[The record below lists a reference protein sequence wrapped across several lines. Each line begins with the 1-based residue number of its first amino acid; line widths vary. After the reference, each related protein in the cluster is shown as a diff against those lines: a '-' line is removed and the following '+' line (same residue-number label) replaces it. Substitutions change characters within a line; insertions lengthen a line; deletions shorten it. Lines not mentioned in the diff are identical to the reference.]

1 MEGVPETAGIAGRV
15 AACSPAGS
23 AWGECPGSPNPSG
36 ESDLAQSL
44 ERYHRGL
51 RDRASKSLD
60 QLKYVFREKDSAT
73 GESAATLDRLFPN
86 SGHEVSENKAWQ
98 ELQYSHAVNQ
108 LKALL
113 RQQEERGSEISP
125 SKKRGMSPTK
135 TSKATDHRLPA
146 LSELVPI
153 INDQSQYINHL
164 EAEVKFCK
172 EEISELKAR
181 IHVVVLE
188 NEKLQND
195 LKMETER
202 TLREQ
207 TVINASTLLS
217 KSGGI
222 NGDHSHICGAAKAS
236 CHVTEQAK
244 APTLELEKWQQELEK
259 LRYLHEEK
267 TEVFEAQIQSLRK
280 ALSESQKNCEELSG
294 RLKHQH
300 LINAANSS
308 NRPGGLCLNCAQHEA
323 VLSQTH
329 SNVHMQTIERLT
341 KERDELMAALSTIRI
356 NLNEMQQR
364 ECKAYEQVKQAVH
377 MTEEANLERTKALV
391 QCEQLKNEMERQKDR
406 LEKELALQLDKR
418 AGEREAVREEMKKE
432 KENLSSLVMSLSQNV
447 AGLESQ
453 IDRITREKL
462 SLTNQLEEAQNHR
475 ASREMEINKVCGE
488 IRYEL
493 NQTKMKK
500 DEAEKEHR
508 EYRTKTIREL
518 EIKDQ
523 QIEKLQVLLHENKQ
537 RLEQAQQDTAKA
549 KEECLKLTELL
560 GKAEQ
565 QLHFLRSEK
574 ENIQQSFSNEAKTR
588 VLQAQQREQDL
599 TQKMRQMEAQHDKTV
614 NELELL
620 LSSQNALLSKLKEE
634 CCQLAKKLEHVTERN
649 RSEIS
654 QLSQENEYIHDR
666 LEKVQKRHDELEDQ
680 CIQHGRMHEKMK
692 LSTII
697 QTKSLEDWQF
707 GADVCLF
714 LRHQW
719 LLHQLD
725 KHCQS
730 SAQQLVELL
739 NKQNELYK
747 ERQILTEEVDFLRT
761 QLSSAPQP

>member
-1 MEGVPETAGIAGRV
+1 MQLI
-15 AACSPAGS
+15 
-23 AWGECPGSPNPSG
+23 
-36 ESDLAQSL
+36 SL
-44 ERYHRGL
+44 KHY
-51 RDRASKSLD
+51 
-60 QLKYVFREKDSAT
+60 YV
-73 GESAATLDRLFPN
+73 
-86 SGHEVSENKAWQ
+86 NK
-98 ELQYSHAVNQ
+98 
-108 LKALL
+108 
-113 RQQEERGSEISP
+113 
-125 SKKRGMSPTK
+125 KKRGVKCHLQRREECHPQ
-135 TSKATDHRLPA
+135 TSKATDHSLPA

-181 IHVVVLE
+181 IHVIVVE
-188 NEKLQND
+188 NGKLQND

-207 TVINASTLLS
+207 TILNASTLLA

-236 CHVTEQAK
+236 CHVIEQAK
-244 APTLELEKWQQELEK
+244 APPLELEKWQQELEK
-259 LRYLHEEK
+259 LKYLHEEK

-280 ALSESQKNCEELSG
+280 ALSESQKNCEELRG

-341 KERDELMAALSTIRI
+341 NERDELMAALSTTRR
-356 NLNEMQQR
+356 NLNDMQQR
-364 ECKAYEQVKQAVH
+364 ECSAYEQVKQAVH
-377 MTEEANLERTKALV
+377 MSEEANLEKTKALI

-406 LEKELALQLDKR
+406 LEKELVLQLDKR

-453 IDRITREKL
+453 IDRITREKI
-462 SLTNQLEEAQNHR
+462 SLTNQLEEAQNHHS
-475 ASREMEINKVCGE
+475 SREMEINKVCGE
-488 IRYEL
+488 IHYEL
-493 NQTKMKK
+493 NETKMKK

-565 QLHFLRSEK
+565 QLHFLRLEK
-574 ENIQQSFSNEAKTR
+574 ENIQHSFSNEAKTR

-614 NELELL
+614 NELESL

-634 CCQLAKKLEHVTERN
+634 CCQLAKKVEHVTERK

-692 LSTII
+692 L
-697 QTKSLEDWQF
+697 
-707 GADVCLF
+707 
-714 LRHQW
+714 R
-719 LLHQLD
+719 LHQLD

-747 ERQILTEEVDFLRT
+747 ERQMLTEEVDFLQT
-761 QLSSAPQP
+761 QLSSVPQP

>member
-15 AACSPAGS
+15 AAASPAGS
-23 AWGECPGSPNPSG
+23 AWGECPDSPNPTG

-135 TSKATDHRLPA
+135 TSKATDHSLPA

-172 EEISELKAR
+172 EEISELKTR

-259 LRYLHEEK
+259 LKYLHEEK

-518 EIKDQ
+518 ENKDQ

-692 LSTII
+692 L
-697 QTKSLEDWQF
+697 
-707 GADVCLF
+707 
-714 LRHQW
+714 R
-719 LLHQLD
+719 LHQLD

>member
-1 MEGVPETAGIAGRV
+1 MEGVPEAVGIAGRV
-15 AACSPAGS
+15 AACSPG
-23 AWGECPGSPNPSG
+23 PGWSESPDSLDPVREATG

-60 QLKYVFREKDSAT
+60 QLKYVFHEKDPAI
-73 GESAATLDRLFPN
+73 GESTATLDQLFPN
-86 SGHEVSENKAWQ
+86 SGQEVTEDNAWQ

-113 RQQEERGSEISP
+113 RQQEEKGSEMSP
-125 SKKRGMSPTK
+125 SKKRGMSPTR
-135 TSKATDHRLPA
+135 TSKATDHSLPA

-181 IHVVVLE
+181 IHVIVVE
-188 NEKLQND
+188 NGKLQND

-207 TVINASTLLS
+207 TILNASTLLA

-236 CHVTEQAK
+236 CHVIEQAK
-244 APTLELEKWQQELEK
+244 APPLELEKWQQELEK
-259 LRYLHEEK
+259 LKYLHEEK

-280 ALSESQKNCEELSG
+280 ALSESQKNCEELRG

-341 KERDELMAALSTIRI
+341 NERDELMAALSTTRR
-356 NLNEMQQR
+356 NLNDMQQR
-364 ECKAYEQVKQAVH
+364 ECSAYEQVKQAVH
-377 MTEEANLERTKALV
+377 MSEEANLEKTKALI

-406 LEKELALQLDKR
+406 LEKELVLQLDKR

-453 IDRITREKL
+453 IDRITREKI
-462 SLTNQLEEAQNHR
+462 SLTNQLEEAQNHHS
-475 ASREMEINKVCGE
+475 SREMEINKVCGE
-488 IRYEL
+488 IHYEL
-493 NQTKMKK
+493 NETKMKK

-565 QLHFLRSEK
+565 QLHFLRLEK
-574 ENIQQSFSNEAKTR
+574 ENIQHSFSNEAKTR

-614 NELELL
+614 NELESL

-634 CCQLAKKLEHVTERN
+634 CCQLAKKVEHVTER
-649 RSEIS
+649 
-654 QLSQENEYIHDR
+654 
-666 LEKVQKRHDELEDQ
+666 KR
-680 CIQHGRMHEKMK
+680 
-692 LSTII
+692 
-697 QTKSLEDWQF
+697 
-707 GADVCLF
+707 
-714 LRHQW
+714 
-719 LLHQLD
+719 LHQLD

-747 ERQILTEEVDFLRT
+747 ERQMLTEEVDFLQT
-761 QLSSAPQP
+761 QLSSVPQP

>member
-1 MEGVPETAGIAGRV
+1 MEGVPEAVGIAERV
-15 AACSPAGS
+15 AACSPRPS
-23 AWGECPGSPNPSG
+23 WGESPASLNPVGEAAG

-60 QLKYVFREKDSAT
+60 QLKYVLREKDLAT
-73 GESAATLDRLFPN
+73 DERAATLDQLFPDT
-86 SGHEVSENKAWQ
+86 GHEVSEDKAWQ

-113 RQQEERGSEISP
+113 RQQEEKGSETSP
-125 SKKRGMSPTK
+125 SKKRGMPPTRI
-135 TSKATDHRLPA
+135 SKATDHSLPV
-146 LSELVPI
+146 LSDLVPI

-172 EEISELKAR
+172 EEMSELKAR
-181 IHVVVLE
+181 IHIVVLE

-195 LKMETER
+195 LKMVTEKTSR
-202 TLREQ
+202 GQ
-207 TVINASTLLS
+207 TVLDASVPLSNA
-217 KSGGI
+217 GGI
-222 NGDHSHICGAAKAS
+222 SGDYSHGCGAAKSS
-236 CHVTEQAK
+236 CHINEQAK
-244 APTLELEKWQQELEK
+244 APTLELEKWQLELEK
-259 LRYLHEEK
+259 LKYLHEEK

-280 ALSESQKNCEELSG
+280 ALSESQKNCEDLSG

-308 NRPGGLCLNCAQHEA
+308 SRPGGLCLNCAQHEA

-341 KERDELMAALSTIRI
+341 KERDELMTALSTIRI

-364 ECKAYEQVKQAVH
+364 ECSAYEQVKQAVH

-391 QCEQLKNEMERQKDR
+391 QCEQLKSEMERQRDR

-447 AGLESQ
+447 AGLETQ
-453 IDRITREKL
+453 IDRITREKI
-462 SLTNQLEEAQNHR
+462 SLTNQLEEAQNQH

-488 IRYEL
+488 IRYQL

-518 EIKDQ
+518 EVKDQ
-523 QIEKLQVLLHENKQ
+523 QIERLQVLLNENKQ
-537 RLEQAQQDTAKA
+537 RLEQAQQDTTKA
-549 KEECLKLTELL
+549 KDECLKLTELL

-565 QLHFLRSEK
+565 QLHFLRLEK
-574 ENIQQSFSNEAKTR
+574 ENIQHSLSNEAKTR
-588 VLQAQQREQDL
+588 VLQAQQREQEL

-614 NELELL
+614 NELESL

-649 RSEIS
+649 R
-654 QLSQENEYIHDR
+654 
-666 LEKVQKRHDELEDQ
+666 
-680 CIQHGRMHEKMK
+680 
-692 LSTII
+692 
-697 QTKSLEDWQF
+697 
-707 GADVCLF
+707 
-714 LRHQW
+714 
-719 LLHQLD
+719 LHQLD
-725 KHCQS
+725 KHCQT

-747 ERQILTEEVDFLRT
+747 ERQMLTEEVDFLRT
-761 QLSSAPQP
+761 QLSCAPQP

>member
-1 MEGVPETAGIAGRV
+1 MEGVPEAASIAGRV
-15 AACSPAGS
+15 AACSPGPGWS
-23 AWGECPGSPNPSG
+23 GSPDSLDPVREATG

-60 QLKYVFREKDSAT
+60 QLKYVFHENDRAI
-73 GESAATLDRLFPN
+73 GESAATLDQLFPN
-86 SGHEVSENKAWQ
+86 SGQEVTEDNAWQ

-113 RQQEERGSEISP
+113 RQQEEKGSETSP
-125 SKKRGMSPTK
+125 SKKRGMSPTR
-135 TSKATDHRLPA
+135 TSKATDHSLPA

-153 INDQSQYINHL
+153 INDQSQYITHL

-172 EEISELKAR
+172 EEISELKSR
-181 IHVVVLE
+181 IHVVVVE

-202 TLREQ
+202 ILREQ
-207 TVINASTLLS
+207 TVLNASTLLS
-217 KSGGI
+217 KSGAI

-236 CHVTEQAK
+236 CHIIEQAK
-244 APTLELEKWQQELEK
+244 APPLELEKWQQELEK
-259 LRYLHEEK
+259 LKYLHEEK

-300 LINAANSS
+300 LINAANSP

-364 ECKAYEQVKQAVH
+364 ECSAYEQVKQAVH
-377 MTEEANLERTKALV
+377 MSEEANLEKTKALI

-462 SLTNQLEEAQNHR
+462 SLTHQLEEAQNHH
-475 ASREMEINKVCGE
+475 ASREIEINKVCGE

-565 QLHFLRSEK
+565 QLHFLRSE
-574 ENIQQSFSNEAKTR
+574 
-588 VLQAQQREQDL
+588 
-599 TQKMRQMEAQHDKTV
+599 
-614 NELELL
+614 
-620 LSSQNALLSKLKEE
+620 
-634 CCQLAKKLEHVTERN
+634 
-649 RSEIS
+649 IS
-654 QLSQENEYIHDR
+654 QLSQENEYIRDR

-692 LSTII
+692 L
-697 QTKSLEDWQF
+697 
-707 GADVCLF
+707 
-714 LRHQW
+714 R
-719 LLHQLD
+719 LHQLD

-747 ERQILTEEVDFLRT
+747 ERQMLTEEVDFLRT
-761 QLSSAPQP
+761 QLSSVPQP

>member
-1 MEGVPETAGIAGRV
+1 KNIKTLFHL
-15 AACSPAGS
+15 
-23 AWGECPGSPNPSG
+23 PSNHYCT
-36 ESDLAQSL
+36 
-44 ERYHRGL
+44 RPCM
-51 RDRASKSLD
+51 
-60 QLKYVFREKDSAT
+60 
-73 GESAATLDRLFPN
+73 LFIM
-86 SGHEVSENKAWQ
+86 
-98 ELQYSHAVNQ
+98 
-108 LKALL
+108 LL
-113 RQQEERGSEISP
+113 CC
-125 SKKRGMSPTK
+125 
-135 TSKATDHRLPA
+135 
-146 LSELVPI
+146 
-153 INDQSQYINHL
+153 Y
-164 EAEVKFCK
+164 C
-172 EEISELKAR
+172 
-181 IHVVVLE
+181 
-188 NEKLQND
+188 
-195 LKMETER
+195 
-202 TLREQ
+202 
-207 TVINASTLLS
+207 
-217 KSGGI
+217 
-222 NGDHSHICGAAKAS
+222 C
-236 CHVTEQAK
+236 
-244 APTLELEKWQQELEK
+244 
-259 LRYLHEEK
+259 
-267 TEVFEAQIQSLRK
+267 RK

-364 ECKAYEQVKQAVH
+364 ECSAYEQVKQAVH
-377 MTEEANLERTKALV
+377 MTEEANLEKTKALV

-418 AGEREAVREEMKKE
+418 AGEREALREEMKKE

-453 IDRITREKL
+453 IDRITREKI
-462 SLTNQLEEAQNHR
+462 SLTNQLEEAQSHH

-523 QIEKLQVLLHENKQ
+523 QIDKLQVLLHENKQ

-565 QLHFLRSEK
+565 QLHFLRLEK
-574 ENIQQSFSNEAKTR
+574 DNIQHSFSNEAKTR

-692 LSTII
+692 L
-697 QTKSLEDWQF
+697 
-707 GADVCLF
+707 
-714 LRHQW
+714 R
-719 LLHQLD
+719 LHQLD

-747 ERQILTEEVDFLRT
+747 ERQMLTEEVDFLQT
-761 QLSSAPQP
+761 QVLLKTRRNIHDFSSCRPNFSSFFLFCLLIYHS

>member
-1 MEGVPETAGIAGRV
+1 MEGVPEAVGIAGRV
-15 AACSPAGS
+15 AACSPG
-23 AWGECPGSPNPSG
+23 PGWSESPDSLDPVREATG

-60 QLKYVFREKDSAT
+60 QLKYVFHEKDPAI
-73 GESAATLDRLFPN
+73 GESTATLDQLFPN
-86 SGHEVSENKAWQ
+86 SGQEVTEDNAWQ

-113 RQQEERGSEISP
+113 RQQEEKGSEMSP
-125 SKKRGMSPTK
+125 SKKRGMSPTR
-135 TSKATDHRLPA
+135 TSKATDHSLPA

-181 IHVVVLE
+181 IHVIVVE

-207 TVINASTLLS
+207 TILNASTLLA

-236 CHVTEQAK
+236 CHVIEQAK
-244 APTLELEKWQQELEK
+244 APPLELEKWQQELEK
-259 LRYLHEEK
+259 LKYLHEEK

-280 ALSESQKNCEELSG
+280 ALSESQKNCEELRG

-341 KERDELMAALSTIRI
+341 NERDELMAALSTIRR
-356 NLNEMQQR
+356 NLNDMQQR
-364 ECKAYEQVKQAVH
+364 ECSAYEQVKQAVH
-377 MTEEANLERTKALV
+377 MSEEANLEKTKALI

-406 LEKELALQLDKR
+406 LEKELVLQLDKR

-453 IDRITREKL
+453 IDRITREKI
-462 SLTNQLEEAQNHR
+462 SLTNQLEEAQNHHS
-475 ASREMEINKVCGE
+475 SREMEINKVCGE
-488 IRYEL
+488 IHYEL

-565 QLHFLRSEK
+565 QLHFLRLEK
-574 ENIQQSFSNEAKTR
+574 ENIQHSFSNEAKTR

-614 NELELL
+614 NKLESL

-634 CCQLAKKLEHVTERN
+634 CCQLAKKFEHVTERK

-692 LSTII
+692 L
-697 QTKSLEDWQF
+697 
-707 GADVCLF
+707 
-714 LRHQW
+714 R
-719 LLHQLD
+719 
-725 KHCQS
+725 
-730 SAQQLVELL
+730 
-739 NKQNELYK
+739 
-747 ERQILTEEVDFLRT
+747 
-761 QLSSAPQP
+761 

>member
-1 MEGVPETAGIAGRV
+1 MEGVSEAVGVAGRV
-15 AACSPAGS
+15 AT
-23 AWGECPGSPNPSG
+23 GSPGPGRGESPDSLDPVREATG

-51 RDRASKSLD
+51 RDRANKSLD
-60 QLKYVFREKDSAT
+60 QLKYVFHEKDPAI
-73 GESAATLDRLFPN
+73 GESTATLDQLFPN
-86 SGHEVSENKAWQ
+86 LGHEVSKDKAWQ

-113 RQQEERGSEISP
+113 RQQEEKGNEISP
-125 SKKRGMSPTK
+125 SKKQGMLPTR
-135 TSKATDHRLPA
+135 TAKATDQSLPA

-172 EEISELKAR
+172 EEISELKAH
-181 IHVVVLE
+181 IHVVVVE

-207 TVINASTLLS
+207 TVFNASTLFS

-236 CHVTEQAK
+236 CHVIEQAK
-244 APTLELEKWQQELEK
+244 APPLELEKWQQELEK
-259 LRYLHEEK
+259 LKYLHEEK

-364 ECKAYEQVKQAVH
+364 ECSAYEQVKQAVH
-377 MTEEANLERTKALV
+377 MTEEANLEKTKALV

-453 IDRITREKL
+453 IDRITREKI
-462 SLTNQLEEAQNHR
+462 SLTNQLEEAQSHH

-523 QIEKLQVLLHENKQ
+523 QIDKLQVLLHENKQ

-565 QLHFLRSEK
+565 QLHFLRLEK
-574 ENIQQSFSNEAKTR
+574 DNIQHSFSNEAKTR

-614 NELELL
+614 NELESL

-649 RSEIS
+649 R
-654 QLSQENEYIHDR
+654 
-666 LEKVQKRHDELEDQ
+666 
-680 CIQHGRMHEKMK
+680 
-692 LSTII
+692 
-697 QTKSLEDWQF
+697 
-707 GADVCLF
+707 
-714 LRHQW
+714 
-719 LLHQLD
+719 LHQLD

-747 ERQILTEEVDFLRT
+747 ERQMLTEEVDFLQT
-761 QLSSAPQP
+761 QLSSAPQL

>member
-1 MEGVPETAGIAGRV
+1 MQYFRGKNVLLEH
-15 AACSPAGS
+15 
-23 AWGECPGSPNPSG
+23 PG
-36 ESDLAQSL
+36 DL
-44 ERYHRGL
+44 E
-51 RDRASKSLD
+51 
-60 QLKYVFREKDSAT
+60 QLKYVFHEKDPAI
-73 GESAATLDRLFPN
+73 GESTATLDQLFPN
-86 SGHEVSENKAWQ
+86 LGHEVREDKAWQ

-113 RQQEERGSEISP
+113 RQQEEKGNEISP
-125 SKKRGMSPTK
+125 SKKQAVLPTR
-135 TSKATDHRLPA
+135 TAKATDQSLPA

-172 EEISELKAR
+172 EEISELKAH
-181 IHVVVLE
+181 IHVVVVE

-195 LKMETER
+195 LKMETEQ

-207 TVINASTLLS
+207 TVFNASVSSVEFKIPDYVISTS
-217 KSGGI
+217 EEMIGI
-222 NGDHSHICGAAKAS
+222 NFILK
-236 CHVTEQAK
+236 
-244 APTLELEKWQQELEK
+244 EK
-259 LRYLHEEK
+259 LKYLHEEK

-300 LINAANSS
+300 LINTANSS

-341 KERDELMAALSTIRI
+341 KERDELMAALSTIRK

-364 ECKAYEQVKQAVH
+364 ECSAYEQVKQAVH
-377 MTEEANLERTKALV
+377 MTEEANLEKTKALV

-418 AGEREAVREEMKKE
+418 AGDREAVREEMKKE

-453 IDRITREKL
+453 IDRITREKI
-462 SLTNQLEEAQNHR
+462 SLTNQLEEAQRHH

-500 DEAEKEHR
+500 DEAEKEHKQ
-508 EYRTKTIREL
+508 YRTKTIREL

-523 QIEKLQVLLHENKQ
+523 QIDKLQVLLHENKQ

-565 QLHFLRSEK
+565 QLHFLRLEK
-574 ENIQQSFSNEAKTR
+574 DNIQHSFSNEAKTR

-599 TQKMRQMEAQHDKTV
+599 TQKMRQMEAQHDKTENGKYCPLSV
-614 NELELL
+614 DFRVL
-620 LSSQNALLSKLKEE
+620 LS
-634 CCQLAKKLEHVTERN
+634 H
-649 RSEIS
+649 
-654 QLSQENEYIHDR
+654 
-666 LEKVQKRHDELEDQ
+666 
-680 CIQHGRMHEKMK
+680 
-692 LSTII
+692 
-697 QTKSLEDWQF
+697 
-707 GADVCLF
+707 
-714 LRHQW
+714 
-719 LLHQLD
+719 LLHHLD
-725 KHCQS
+725 YEFIYLCSRNVKLRDHNK
-730 SAQQLVELL
+730 VE
-739 NKQNELYK
+739 KQRVYFWL
-747 ERQILTEEVDFLRT
+747 DF
-761 QLSSAPQP
+761 

>member
-1 MEGVPETAGIAGRV
+1 MEGVSEAVGIAGRV
-15 AACSPAGS
+15 AACSPGPGWS
-23 AWGECPGSPNPSG
+23 GSPDSLDPVREATG

-60 QLKYVFREKDSAT
+60 QLKYVFHEKDPAI
-73 GESAATLDRLFPN
+73 GENAATLDQLFPN
-86 SGHEVSENKAWQ
+86 SGQEVTEDNAWQ

-113 RQQEERGSEISP
+113 RQQEEKGSEISP
-125 SKKRGMSPTK
+125 SKKRGMSPTR
-135 TSKATDHRLPA
+135 TSKATDHSLPA

-181 IHVVVLE
+181 IQVVVVE

-202 TLREQ
+202 ILREQ

-236 CHVTEQAK
+236 YHVIEQAK
-244 APTLELEKWQQELEK
+244 APPLELEKWQQELEK
-259 LRYLHEEK
+259 LKYLHEEK

-300 LINAANSS
+300 LINAANNS

-364 ECKAYEQVKQAVH
+364 ECSAYEQVKQAVH
-377 MTEEANLERTKALV
+377 MSEEANLEKTKALI

-406 LEKELALQLDKR
+406 LEKELVLQLDKR

-453 IDRITREKL
+453 IDRITREKV
-462 SLTNQLEEAQNHR
+462 SLTHQLEEAQNHH

-565 QLHFLRSEK
+565 QLHFLRLEK
-574 ENIQQSFSNEAKTR
+574 DNIQHSFSNEAKTR

-614 NELELL
+614 NELESL

-692 LSTII
+692 L
-697 QTKSLEDWQF
+697 
-707 GADVCLF
+707 
-714 LRHQW
+714 R
-719 LLHQLD
+719 LHQLD

-747 ERQILTEEVDFLRT
+747 ERQMLTEEVDFLRT
-761 QLSSAPQP
+761 QLSSAPQL

>member
-1 MEGVPETAGIAGRV
+1 MEGVPEAVGIAGRV
-15 AACSPAGS
+15 AACSPG
-23 AWGECPGSPNPSG
+23 PGWSESPDSLDPVREATG

-60 QLKYVFREKDSAT
+60 QLKYVFHEKDPAI
-73 GESAATLDRLFPN
+73 GESTATLDQLFPN
-86 SGHEVSENKAWQ
+86 SGQEVTEDNAWQ

-113 RQQEERGSEISP
+113 RQQEEKGSEMSP
-125 SKKRGMSPTK
+125 SKKRGMSPTR
-135 TSKATDHRLPA
+135 TSKATDHSLPA

-181 IHVVVLE
+181 IHVIVVE

-207 TVINASTLLS
+207 TILNASTLLA

-236 CHVTEQAK
+236 CHVIEQAK
-244 APTLELEKWQQELEK
+244 APPLELEKWQQELEK
-259 LRYLHEEK
+259 LKYLHEEK

-280 ALSESQKNCEELSG
+280 ALSESQKNCEELRG

-341 KERDELMAALSTIRI
+341 NERDELMAALSTIRR
-356 NLNEMQQR
+356 NLNDMQQR
-364 ECKAYEQVKQAVH
+364 ECSAYEQVKQAVH
-377 MTEEANLERTKALV
+377 MSEEANLEKTKALI

-406 LEKELALQLDKR
+406 LEKELVLQLDKR

-453 IDRITREKL
+453 IDRITREKI
-462 SLTNQLEEAQNHR
+462 SLTNQLEEAQNHHS
-475 ASREMEINKVCGE
+475 SREMEINKVCGE
-488 IRYEL
+488 IHYEL

-565 QLHFLRSEK
+565 QLHFLRLEK
-574 ENIQQSFSNEAKTR
+574 ENIQHSFSNEAKTR

-614 NELELL
+614 NKLESL

-634 CCQLAKKLEHVTERN
+634 CCQLAKKFEHVTER
-649 RSEIS
+649 
-654 QLSQENEYIHDR
+654 
-666 LEKVQKRHDELEDQ
+666 KR
-680 CIQHGRMHEKMK
+680 
-692 LSTII
+692 
-697 QTKSLEDWQF
+697 
-707 GADVCLF
+707 
-714 LRHQW
+714 
-719 LLHQLD
+719 LHQLD

-747 ERQILTEEVDFLRT
+747 ERQMLTEEVDFLQT
-761 QLSSAPQP
+761 QLSSVPQP

>member
-1 MEGVPETAGIAGRV
+1 MEGVPEAVGIAGRV
-15 AACSPAGS
+15 AACSPG
-23 AWGECPGSPNPSG
+23 PGWSESPDSLDPVREATG

-60 QLKYVFREKDSAT
+60 QLKYVFHEKDPAI
-73 GESAATLDRLFPN
+73 GESTATLDQLFPN
-86 SGHEVSENKAWQ
+86 SGQEVTEDNAWQ

-113 RQQEERGSEISP
+113 RQQEEKGSEMSP
-125 SKKRGMSPTK
+125 SKKRGMSPTR
-135 TSKATDHRLPA
+135 TSKATDHSLPA

-181 IHVVVLE
+181 IHVIVVE

-207 TVINASTLLS
+207 TILNASTLLA

-236 CHVTEQAK
+236 CHVIEQAK
-244 APTLELEKWQQELEK
+244 APPLELEKWQQELEK
-259 LRYLHEEK
+259 LKYLHEEK

-280 ALSESQKNCEELSG
+280 ALSESQKNCEELRG

-341 KERDELMAALSTIRI
+341 NERDELMAALSTIRR
-356 NLNEMQQR
+356 NLNDMQQR
-364 ECKAYEQVKQAVH
+364 ECSAYEQVKQAVH
-377 MTEEANLERTKALV
+377 MSEEANLEKTKALI

-406 LEKELALQLDKR
+406 LEKELVLQLDKR

-453 IDRITREKL
+453 IDRITREKI
-462 SLTNQLEEAQNHR
+462 SLTNQLEEAQNHHS
-475 ASREMEINKVCGE
+475 SREMEINKVCGE
-488 IRYEL
+488 IHYEL

-565 QLHFLRSEK
+565 QLHFLRLEK
-574 ENIQQSFSNEAKTR
+574 ENIQHSFSNEAKTR

-614 NELELL
+614 NKLESL

-634 CCQLAKKLEHVTERN
+634 CCQLAKKFEHVTER
-649 RSEIS
+649 
-654 QLSQENEYIHDR
+654 
-666 LEKVQKRHDELEDQ
+666 KR
-680 CIQHGRMHEKMK
+680 
-692 LSTII
+692 
-697 QTKSLEDWQF
+697 
-707 GADVCLF
+707 
-714 LRHQW
+714 
-719 LLHQLD
+719 
-725 KHCQS
+725 
-730 SAQQLVELL
+730 
-739 NKQNELYK
+739 
-747 ERQILTEEVDFLRT
+747 
-761 QLSSAPQP
+761 

>member
-1 MEGVPETAGIAGRV
+1 MEGAPEAAGISGRV
-15 AACSPAGS
+15 ASYSPG
-23 AWGECPGSPNPSG
+23 PGWSESQDSLDPVREANG

-44 ERYHRGL
+44 KRYHRGL
-51 RDRASKSLD
+51 CDHASKSLG
-60 QLKYVFREKDSAT
+60 QLKYAFHEKDPAI
-73 GESAATLDRLFPN
+73 GESTATLDQLIPN
-86 SGHEVSENKAWQ
+86 SGQVVTEDNALR

-113 RQQEERGSEISP
+113 HQQEENGSEISP
-125 SKKRGMSPTK
+125 SKKRGMSPTR
-135 TSKATDHRLPA
+135 TSKDHSLPA

-181 IHVVVLE
+181 IHVVVVE
-188 NEKLQND
+188 NEKLQNN
-195 LKMETER
+195 LKMETEQI
-202 TLREQ
+202 LREQ
-207 TVINASTLLS
+207 TVLNASTILS

-236 CHVTEQAK
+236 CHVIEQAK
-244 APTLELEKWQQELEK
+244 APPLEWQQEK
-259 LRYLHEEK
+259 LTSLNEEK
-267 TEVFEAQIQSLRK
+267 TEVFKDQIQCLRK
-280 ALSESQKNCEELSG
+280 SLSESQKNYEELSG
-294 RLKHQH
+294 RLKHYE
-300 LINAANSS
+300 LINAANIS
-308 NRPGGLCLNCAQHEA
+308 NRPGGFCLNCAQHEA

-341 KERDELMAALSTIRI
+341 KERDELMAALSTIRT
-356 NLNEMQQR
+356 NLKEMQQK
-364 ECKAYEQVKQAVH
+364 ECRSYEQVKQAVH
-377 MTEEANLERTKALV
+377 MTEEANLEKTKALL

-418 AGEREAVREEMKKE
+418 SGEREAVREEMKKE
-432 KENLSSLVMSLSQNV
+432 KEKLSSLVMSLSQNV

-453 IDRITREKL
+453 IDRITREKI
-462 SLTNQLEEAQNHR
+462 SLTNQLEEAQNHH
-475 ASREMEINKVCGE
+475 ASREKEINEVCGE
-488 IRYEL
+488 IRFEL

-508 EYRTKTIREL
+508 EYRIKTLREL

-523 QIEKLQVLLHENKQ
+523 QIEKLQVMLHENKQ

-565 QLHFLRSEK
+565 QLHFLRLEK
-574 ENIQQSFSNEAKTR
+574 ENIQHSFSNEAKTR

-614 NELELL
+614 NELESL

-634 CCQLAKKLEHVTERN
+634 CCQLAKKFEHVTERN

-654 QLSQENEYIHDR
+654 QLSQENEYIRDR

-692 LSTII
+692 LRYFMFI
-697 QTKSLEDWQF
+697 
-707 GADVCLF
+707 
-714 LRHQW
+714 
-719 LLHQLD
+719 
-725 KHCQS
+725 
-730 SAQQLVELL
+730 
-739 NKQNELYK
+739 
-747 ERQILTEEVDFLRT
+747 RT
-761 QLSSAPQP
+761 WWSNVS

>member
-1 MEGVPETAGIAGRV
+1 MEGVSEAVGVAGRV
-15 AACSPAGS
+15 AT
-23 AWGECPGSPNPSG
+23 GSPGPGRGESPDSLDPVREATG

-51 RDRASKSLD
+51 RDRANKSLD
-60 QLKYVFREKDSAT
+60 QLKYVFHEKDPAI
-73 GESAATLDRLFPN
+73 GESTATLDQLFPN
-86 SGHEVSENKAWQ
+86 LGHEVSKDKAWQ

-113 RQQEERGSEISP
+113 RQQEEKGNEISP
-125 SKKRGMSPTK
+125 SKKQGMLPTR
-135 TSKATDHRLPA
+135 TAKATDQSLPA

-172 EEISELKAR
+172 EEISELKAH
-181 IHVVVLE
+181 IHVVVVE

-207 TVINASTLLS
+207 TVFNASTLFS

-236 CHVTEQAK
+236 CHVIEQAK
-244 APTLELEKWQQELEK
+244 APPLELEKWQQELEK
-259 LRYLHEEK
+259 LKYLHEEK

-364 ECKAYEQVKQAVH
+364 ECSAYEQVKQAVH
-377 MTEEANLERTKALV
+377 MTEEANLEKTKALV

-453 IDRITREKL
+453 IDRITREKI
-462 SLTNQLEEAQNHR
+462 SLTNQLEEAQSHH

-523 QIEKLQVLLHENKQ
+523 QIDKLQVLLHENKQ

-565 QLHFLRSEK
+565 QLHFLRLEK
-574 ENIQQSFSNEAKTR
+574 DNIQHSFSNEAKTR

-599 TQKMRQMEAQHDKTV
+599 TQKMRQMEAQHDKTDYT
-614 NELELL
+614 NLTSIASLL
-620 LSSQNALLSKLKEE
+620 PSSLWSYS
-634 CCQLAKKLEHVTERN
+634 TN
-649 RSEIS
+649 RMSYTRS
-654 QLSQENEYIHDR
+654 GRCL
-666 LEKVQKRHDELEDQ
+666 QKRWIF
-680 CIQHGRMHEKMK
+680 CR
-692 LSTII
+692 LSYPLPH
-697 QTKSLEDWQF
+697 SY
-707 GADVCLF
+707 
-714 LRHQW
+714 
-719 LLHQLD
+719 
-725 KHCQS
+725 S
-730 SAQQLVELL
+730 
-739 NKQNELYK
+739 
-747 ERQILTEEVDFLRT
+747 
-761 QLSSAPQP
+761 

>member
-15 AACSPAGS
+15 AAASPAGS
-23 AWGECPGSPNPSG
+23 AWGECPDSPNPTG

-98 ELQYSHAVNQ
+98 ELHYSHAVNQ
-108 LKALL
+108 LKTLL

-125 SKKRGMSPTK
+125 SKKKGMSPTK
-135 TSKATDHRLPA
+135 TSKATDHSLPA

-172 EEISELKAR
+172 EEISELKTR

-259 LRYLHEEK
+259 LKYLHEEK

-341 KERDELMAALSTIRI
+341 KERDELMAAISTIRI

-692 LSTII
+692 L
-697 QTKSLEDWQF
+697 
-707 GADVCLF
+707 
-714 LRHQW
+714 R
-719 LLHQLD
+719 LHQLD

>member
-1 MEGVPETAGIAGRV
+1 MEGVPEAVGIAGRV
-15 AACSPAGS
+15 AACSPG
-23 AWGECPGSPNPSG
+23 PGWSESPDSLDPVREATG

-60 QLKYVFREKDSAT
+60 QLKYVFHEKDPAI
-73 GESAATLDRLFPN
+73 GESTATLDQLFPN
-86 SGHEVSENKAWQ
+86 SGQEVTEDNAWQ

-113 RQQEERGSEISP
+113 RQQEEKGSEMSP
-125 SKKRGMSPTK
+125 SKKRGMSPTR
-135 TSKATDHRLPA
+135 TSKATDHSLPA

-181 IHVVVLE
+181 IHVIVVE
-188 NEKLQND
+188 NGKLQND

-207 TVINASTLLS
+207 TILNASTLLA

-236 CHVTEQAK
+236 CHVIEQAK
-244 APTLELEKWQQELEK
+244 APPLELEKWQQELEK
-259 LRYLHEEK
+259 LKYLHEEK

-280 ALSESQKNCEELSG
+280 ALSESQKNCEELRG

-341 KERDELMAALSTIRI
+341 NERDELMAALSTTRR
-356 NLNEMQQR
+356 NLNDMQQR
-364 ECKAYEQVKQAVH
+364 ECSAYEQVKQAVH
-377 MTEEANLERTKALV
+377 MSEEANLEKTKALI

-406 LEKELALQLDKR
+406 LEKELVLQLDKR

-453 IDRITREKL
+453 IDRITREKI
-462 SLTNQLEEAQNHR
+462 SLTNQLEEAQNHHS
-475 ASREMEINKVCGE
+475 SREMEINKVCGE
-488 IRYEL
+488 IHYEL
-493 NQTKMKK
+493 NETKMKK

-565 QLHFLRSEK
+565 QLHFLRLEK
-574 ENIQQSFSNEAKTR
+574 ENIQHSFSNEAKTR

-614 NELELL
+614 NELESL

-634 CCQLAKKLEHVTERN
+634 CCQLAKKVEHVTERK

-692 LSTII
+692 L
-697 QTKSLEDWQF
+697 
-707 GADVCLF
+707 
-714 LRHQW
+714 R
-719 LLHQLD
+719 LHQLD

-747 ERQILTEEVDFLRT
+747 ERQMLTEEVDFLQT
-761 QLSSAPQP
+761 QLSSVPQP

>member
-1 MEGVPETAGIAGRV
+1 MEGVSEAVGVAGRV
-15 AACSPAGS
+15 AT
-23 AWGECPGSPNPSG
+23 GSPGPGRGESPDSLDPVREATG

-51 RDRASKSLD
+51 RDRANKSLD
-60 QLKYVFREKDSAT
+60 QLKYVFHEKDPAI
-73 GESAATLDRLFPN
+73 GESTATLDQLFPN
-86 SGHEVSENKAWQ
+86 LGHEVSKDKAWQ

-113 RQQEERGSEISP
+113 RQQEEKGNEISP
-125 SKKRGMSPTK
+125 SKKQGMLPTR
-135 TSKATDHRLPA
+135 TAKATDQSLPA

-172 EEISELKAR
+172 EEISELKAH
-181 IHVVVLE
+181 IHVVVVE

-207 TVINASTLLS
+207 TVFNASTLFS

-236 CHVTEQAK
+236 CHVIEQAK
-244 APTLELEKWQQELEK
+244 APPLELEKWQQELEK
-259 LRYLHEEK
+259 LKYLHEEK

-364 ECKAYEQVKQAVH
+364 ECSAYEQVKQAVH
-377 MTEEANLERTKALV
+377 MTEEANLEKTKALV

-453 IDRITREKL
+453 IDRITREKI
-462 SLTNQLEEAQNHR
+462 SLTNQLEEAQSHH

-523 QIEKLQVLLHENKQ
+523 QIDKLQVLLHENKQ

-565 QLHFLRSEK
+565 QLHFLRLEK
-574 ENIQQSFSNEAKTR
+574 DNIQHSFSNEAKTR

-614 NELELL
+614 NELESL

-692 LSTII
+692 L
-697 QTKSLEDWQF
+697 
-707 GADVCLF
+707 
-714 LRHQW
+714 R
-719 LLHQLD
+719 LHQLD

-747 ERQILTEEVDFLRT
+747 ERQMLTEEVDFLQT
-761 QLSSAPQP
+761 QLSSAPQL

>member
-1 MEGVPETAGIAGRV
+1 
-15 AACSPAGS
+15 
-23 AWGECPGSPNPSG
+23 
-36 ESDLAQSL
+36 LKSL
-44 ERYHRGL
+44 E
-51 RDRASKSLD
+51 
-60 QLKYVFREKDSAT
+60 QLKYVFHEKDPAI
-73 GESAATLDRLFPN
+73 GESTATLDQLFPN
-86 SGHEVSENKAWQ
+86 LGHEVREDKAWQ

-113 RQQEERGSEISP
+113 RQQEEKGNEISP
-125 SKKRGMSPTK
+125 SKKQAVLPTR
-135 TSKATDHRLPA
+135 TAKATDQSLPA

-172 EEISELKAR
+172 EEISELKAH
-181 IHVVVLE
+181 IHVVVVE

-195 LKMETER
+195 LKMETEQ

-207 TVINASTLLS
+207 TVFNASVSSVEFKMSNINKNVLL
-217 KSGGI
+217 KFYVI
-222 NGDHSHICGAAKAS
+222 RN
-236 CHVTEQAK
+236 
-244 APTLELEKWQQELEK
+244 L
-259 LRYLHEEK
+259 
-267 TEVFEAQIQSLRK
+267 K

-300 LINAANSS
+300 LINTANSS

-341 KERDELMAALSTIRI
+341 KERDELMAALSTIRK

-364 ECKAYEQVKQAVH
+364 ECSAYEQVKQAVH
-377 MTEEANLERTKALV
+377 MTEEANLEKTKALV

-418 AGEREAVREEMKKE
+418 AGDREAVREEMKKE

-453 IDRITREKL
+453 IDRITREKI
-462 SLTNQLEEAQNHR
+462 SLTNQLEEAQRHH

-500 DEAEKEHR
+500 DEAEKEHKQ
-508 EYRTKTIREL
+508 YRTKTIREL

-523 QIEKLQVLLHENKQ
+523 QIDKLQVLLHENKQ

-565 QLHFLRSEK
+565 QLHFLRLEK
-574 ENIQQSFSNEAKTR
+574 DNIQHSFSNEAKTR

-599 TQKMRQMEAQHDKTV
+599 TQKMRQMEAQHDKT
-614 NELELL
+614 EKMESIAHCLL
-620 LSSQNALLSKLKEE
+620 ISE
-634 CCQLAKKLEHVTERN
+634 CCSHICCTIWIMSLFTCV
-649 RSEIS
+649 
-654 QLSQENEYIHDR
+654 QE
-666 LEKVQKRHDELEDQ
+666 
-680 CIQHGRMHEKMK
+680 
-692 LSTII
+692 T
-697 QTKSLEDWQF
+697 
-707 GADVCLF
+707 
-714 LRHQW
+714 
-719 LLHQLD
+719 
-725 KHCQS
+725 
-730 SAQQLVELL
+730 
-739 NKQNELYK
+739 
-747 ERQILTEEVDFLRT
+747 
-761 QLSSAPQP
+761 

>member
-1 MEGVPETAGIAGRV
+1 MEGVPEAVGIAGRV
-15 AACSPAGS
+15 AACSPG
-23 AWGECPGSPNPSG
+23 PGWSESPDSLDPVREATG

-60 QLKYVFREKDSAT
+60 QLKYVFHEKDPAI
-73 GESAATLDRLFPN
+73 GESTATLDQLFPN
-86 SGHEVSENKAWQ
+86 SGQEVTEDNAWQ

-113 RQQEERGSEISP
+113 RQQEEKGSEMSP
-125 SKKRGMSPTK
+125 SKKRGMSPT
-135 TSKATDHRLPA
+135 
-146 LSELVPI
+146 
-153 INDQSQYINHL
+153 
-164 EAEVKFCK
+164 

-181 IHVVVLE
+181 IHVIVVE
-188 NEKLQND
+188 NGKLQND

-207 TVINASTLLS
+207 TILNASTLLA

-236 CHVTEQAK
+236 CHVIEQAK
-244 APTLELEKWQQELEK
+244 APPLELEKWQQELEK
-259 LRYLHEEK
+259 LKYLHEEK

-280 ALSESQKNCEELSG
+280 ALSESQKNCEELRG

-341 KERDELMAALSTIRI
+341 NERDELMAALSTTRR
-356 NLNEMQQR
+356 NLNDMQQR
-364 ECKAYEQVKQAVH
+364 ECSAYEQVKQAVH
-377 MTEEANLERTKALV
+377 MSEEANLEKTKALI

-406 LEKELALQLDKR
+406 LEKELVLQLDKR

-453 IDRITREKL
+453 IDRITREKI
-462 SLTNQLEEAQNHR
+462 SLTNQLEEAQNHHS
-475 ASREMEINKVCGE
+475 SREMEINKVCGE
-488 IRYEL
+488 IHYEL
-493 NQTKMKK
+493 NETKMKK

-565 QLHFLRSEK
+565 QLHFLRLEK
-574 ENIQQSFSNEAKTR
+574 ENIQHSFSNEAKTR

-614 NELELL
+614 NELESL

-634 CCQLAKKLEHVTERN
+634 CCQLAKKVEHVTERK

-692 LSTII
+692 L
-697 QTKSLEDWQF
+697 
-707 GADVCLF
+707 
-714 LRHQW
+714 R
-719 LLHQLD
+719 LHQLD

-747 ERQILTEEVDFLRT
+747 ERQMLTEEVDFLQT
-761 QLSSAPQP
+761 QLSSVPQP

>member
-1 MEGVPETAGIAGRV
+1 MEGVPEAASIAGRV
-15 AACSPAGS
+15 AACSPGPGWS
-23 AWGECPGSPNPSG
+23 GSPDSLDPVREATG

-60 QLKYVFREKDSAT
+60 QLKYVFHENDRAI
-73 GESAATLDRLFPN
+73 GESAATLDQLFPN
-86 SGHEVSENKAWQ
+86 SGQEVTEDNAWQ

-113 RQQEERGSEISP
+113 RQQEEKGSETSP
-125 SKKRGMSPTK
+125 SKKRGMSPTR
-135 TSKATDHRLPA
+135 TSKATDHSLPA

-153 INDQSQYINHL
+153 INDQSQYITHL

-172 EEISELKAR
+172 EEISELKSR
-181 IHVVVLE
+181 IHVVVVE

-202 TLREQ
+202 ILREQ
-207 TVINASTLLS
+207 TVLNASTLLS
-217 KSGGI
+217 KSGAI

-236 CHVTEQAK
+236 CHIIEQAK
-244 APTLELEKWQQELEK
+244 APPLELEKWQQELEK
-259 LRYLHEEK
+259 LKYLHEEK

-300 LINAANSS
+300 LINAANSP

-364 ECKAYEQVKQAVH
+364 ECSAYEQVKQAVH
-377 MTEEANLERTKALV
+377 MSEEANLEKTKALI

-462 SLTNQLEEAQNHR
+462 SLTHQLEEAQNHH
-475 ASREMEINKVCGE
+475 ASREIEINKVCGE

-565 QLHFLRSEK
+565 QLHFLRLEK
-574 ENIQQSFSNEAKTR
+574 ENIQHSFSNEAKTR

-614 NELELL
+614 NELESL

-634 CCQLAKKLEHVTERN
+634 CCQLGKKLEHVTERN

-654 QLSQENEYIHDR
+654 QLSQENEYIRDR

-692 LSTII
+692 L
-697 QTKSLEDWQF
+697 
-707 GADVCLF
+707 
-714 LRHQW
+714 R
-719 LLHQLD
+719 LHQLD

-747 ERQILTEEVDFLRT
+747 ERQMLTEEVDFLRT
-761 QLSSAPQP
+761 QLSSVPQP